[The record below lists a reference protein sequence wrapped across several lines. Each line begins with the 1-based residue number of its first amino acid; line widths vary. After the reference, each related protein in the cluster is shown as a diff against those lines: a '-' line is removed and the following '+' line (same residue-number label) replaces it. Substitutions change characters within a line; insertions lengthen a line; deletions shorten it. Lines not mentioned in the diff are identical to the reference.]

1 MELLGL
7 IQNDSPVRSN
17 WANHSGI
24 RFSRACTPQ
33 PWVSAVLWAGS
44 LPWPLV
50 GRWGGGLFLEV
61 PPPASSRDEAIGS
74 FFFFFQSGL
83 FYFLETG
90 QQQAGDNGHFLDQLG
105 CYSFQRNGMPAV
117 KCQVPG
123 PLAQAGVQQA
133 GKLPKAQGHSRC
145 HLWALIPQRECPR
158 RRRVSSGGLGVLEK
172 RSARGGS
179 EDRET

>member
-1 MELLGL
+1 MTKGKREERLM
-7 IQNDSPVRSN
+7 I
-17 WANHSGI
+17 
-24 RFSRACTPQ
+24 
-33 PWVSAVLWAGS
+33 
-44 LPWPLV
+44 
-50 GRWGGGLFLEV
+50 
-61 PPPASSRDEAIGS
+61 
-74 FFFFFQSGL
+74 